1 MADGHWV
8 EGEQRMLMA
17 GDGVSGYIKAA
28 GDAALAAGKVSEDIG
43 FDAAGV
49 DKVIQ
54 RLEDV
59 IAEQE
64 KHKMQAR
71 RHSRAASHAKDAE
84 DWASSMYAHGAG
96 TFDENYGDWNTKY
109 VDRLK
114 ETVEKFK
121 KVKAHYMAREDAIGE
136 QFRSGLKK

>member
-1 MADGHWV
+1 
-8 EGEQRMLMA
+8 MLMA
-17 GDGVSGYIKAA
+17 GDGVGGYIKAA
-28 GDAALAAGKVSEDIG
+28 GDAALAAGKVSEDIA

-59 IAEQE
+59 IDEQMR
-64 KHKMQAR
+64 HKRAAR
-71 RHSRAASHAKDAE
+71 RRGHATYRGDEAE
-84 DWASSMYAHGAG
+84 DWASSSYAGSADL
-96 TFDENYGDWNTKY
+96 FDDNYGDWNEKY
-109 VDRLK
+109 VKRL
-114 ETVEKFK
+114 EQTVEKFK

>member
-1 MADGHWV
+1 MLMADGGGV
-8 EGEQRMLMA
+8 GE
-17 GDGVSGYIKAA
+17 YIKAA
-28 GDAALAAGKVSEDIG
+28 GDAALAAGKAGVEDIA

-59 IAEQE
+59 IDEQM
-64 KHKMQAR
+64 KQQR
-71 RHSRAASHAKDAE
+71 ISIRVSDRGSRGSKAE
-84 DWASSMYAHGAG
+84 DYASSSYASSANM
-96 TFDENYGDWNTKY
+96 FDENYEKWNTEY
-109 VDRLK
+109 VKRL
-114 ETVEKFK
+114 EQTVEKFK

>member
-1 MADGHWV
+1 MLMADG
-8 EGEQRMLMA
+8 G
-17 GDGVSGYIKAA
+17 GVGGYIKAA
-28 GDAALAAGKVSEDIG
+28 GDAALAAGKVSEDIA

-59 IAEQE
+59 IDKQNQNHRASTRIAE
-64 KHKMQAR
+64 R
-71 RHSRAASHAKDAE
+71 SSRGAKAE
-84 DWASSMYAHGAG
+84 DYASSGYASSAG
-96 TFDENYGDWNTKY
+96 LFEDNYEKWNTEY
-109 VDRLK
+109 VKRLQQ
-114 ETVEKFK
+114 TVEKFK